1 MMIEVPIEYEHRL
14 RVFIGRG
21 NNGGLIR
28 GLVKRR
34 IWFAIVEKIEDAN
47 FVWTQIKYLP
57 YFGLQK
63 TSELGDK
70 RLTFG
75 SEDKGGDSIR

>member
-1 MMIEVPIEYEHRL
+1 MIEVPLEYEHRL
-14 RVFIGRG
+14 RVFIGKG

-34 IWFAIVEKIEDAN
+34 IWFAIVDKIEDAN

-63 TSELGDK
+63 SSDLSGFRK
-70 RLTFG
+70 LTFG
-75 SEDKGGDSIR
+75 KDKDESDTIR